1 MMDKNT
7 ITLQEVANDGQSI
20 FLYYDSMAGAYLAF
34 GLSAYY
40 VTMVTEPYLS
50 YSEEMQMPVALLMRG
65 HVLMLRQSTKKE
77 DHIRHSY
84 YHFRMRSKVGQAGY
98 DRWAQTIWEKHNAV

>member
-1 MMDKNT
+1 MDKDT
-7 ITLQEVANDGQSI
+7 ITLQELANDGRSI

-50 YSEEMQMPVALLMRG
+50 YSEEMQMPVALLMKG
-65 HVLMLRQSTKKE
+65 QILMLRQSTQKE
-77 DHIRHSY
+77 EHIRHSY
-84 YHFRMRSKVGQAGY
+84 YHFRMRSMVGQAGY
-98 DRWAQTIWEKHNAV
+98 DRWAQTIWDKHSGV